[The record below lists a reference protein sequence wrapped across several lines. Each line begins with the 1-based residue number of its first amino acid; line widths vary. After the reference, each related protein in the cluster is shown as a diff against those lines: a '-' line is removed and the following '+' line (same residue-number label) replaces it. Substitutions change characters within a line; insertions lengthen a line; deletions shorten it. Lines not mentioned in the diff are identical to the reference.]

1 MLSEPDITTIK
12 VGGMGTNCY
21 ILADNKSC
29 KAVIID
35 PGDDGDYITQV
46 ISDKKLI
53 PTEIV
58 ATHGHFDHIL
68 SVTELKLTY
77 KIPFSMHANDQ
88 FLLKTMSSSAKH
100 YLNIVADP
108 SPILDKTLQE
118 GNTVKIGR
126 FNFHVLETPGHTPG
140 SICLYHKKS
149 DNLFVGDLLFAA
161 GGVGRTDFSYSNA
174 GQLQKSLDKINKLST
189 GTRIYPG
196 HGESFKLRMEINNNL
211 YEIS

>member
-1 MLSEPDITTIK
+1 MQTEPDITTIK

-21 ILADNKSC
+21 ILSDKQSRE
-29 KAVIID
+29 AVIID

-46 ISDKKLI
+46 ISGKKLI
-53 PTEIV
+53 PTKIV

-77 KIPFSMHANDQ
+77 KIPFSMHTKDQ
-88 FLLKTMSSSAKH
+88 FLLKTMVSSAKH
-100 YLNIVADP
+100 FLNIITDP
-108 SPILDKTLQE
+108 IPIVDSSLEE
-118 GNTVKIGR
+118 GDNIKIGR
-126 FNFHVLETPGHTPG
+126 FNFLVLETPGHTPG

-149 DNLFVGDLLFAA
+149 DNLFVGDLLFA
-161 GGVGRTDFSYSNA
+161 GGCVGRTDFSYSNA

-196 HGESFKLRMEINNNL
+196 HGESFKLRNEINNNH
-211 YEIS
+211 Y